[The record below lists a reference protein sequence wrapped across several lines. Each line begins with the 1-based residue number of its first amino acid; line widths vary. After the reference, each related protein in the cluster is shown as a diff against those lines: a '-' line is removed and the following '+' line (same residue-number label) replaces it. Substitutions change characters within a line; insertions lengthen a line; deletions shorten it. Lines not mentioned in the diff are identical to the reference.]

1 MVSHELRSPLNA
13 ILGYARI
20 LRSGRPDKELI
31 EKAVAVIER
40 NAKAQLQIVE
50 DLLDSARIIT
60 GKLRI
65 DLGSTSLAPLLEA
78 ALDTVRSAAAVKRIT
93 LIDNIDQAPEEIL
106 ADPTRLQQ
114 VVWNLLS
121 NGVKFTPEGGRVEL
135 RTESD
140 PDQIRIIVSDNG
152 KGIDPTFLPFIF
164 DRFRQA
170 DTTSARSASGLGL
183 GLSLV
188 KHLVELHGGTITAE
202 SEGIGHGSTFTVTL
216 PRRAS
221 ASIAPAPAVAR
232 EVRTS
237 PFVLDRVP
245 SLEGVTAL
253 VVDDQYEARSVLTHT
268 LVQYGVQV
276 IAVSSGAEALAVLA
290 APPKGKRPDVL
301 ILDIAMPGEDGY
313 SVLKRV
319 RALNG
324 RATVMAK
331 SFRPLH

>member
-50 DLLDSARIIT
+50 DLLDSARIVQ

-65 DLGSTSLAPLLEA
+65 ELGSTSLPPLLEA

-93 LIDNIDQAPEEIL
+93 LIAHIDQAPEEIL

-140 PDQIRIIVSDNG
+140 PDQVRIIVSDNG
-152 KGIDPTFLPFIF
+152 KGVDPAFLLSSSI
-164 DRFRQA
+164 
-170 DTTSARSASGLGL
+170 ASGRP
-183 GLSLV
+183 
-188 KHLVELHGGTITAE
+188 IQ
-202 SEGIGHGSTFTVTL
+202 
-216 PRRAS
+216 
-221 ASIAPAPAVAR
+221 PAPGKPPGRSGAVAR
-232 EVRTS
+232 QAPGRVTWRDDHGYERRHWARLDLYRHIAAS
-237 PFVLDRVP
+237 RAGLDRV
-245 SLEGVTAL
+245 GARG
-253 VVDDQYEARSVLTHT
+253 DNARSTN
-268 LVQYGVQV
+268 
-276 IAVSSGAEALAVLA
+276 ALCLGPHSVA
-290 APPKGKRPDVL
+290 GRRDRPWL
-301 ILDIAMPGEDGY
+301 STINT
-313 SVLKRV
+313 R
-319 RALNG
+319 RA
-324 RATVMAK
+324 R
-331 SFRPLH
+331 F